1 MGGPPAN
8 TIDYKGYN
16 GSVEFSG
23 EDRVFHGRVVGIRD
37 TVTFEGVSVDDLEVN
52 FRNAVDE
59 YLRFCESEGK
69 RPDTPF
75 KGTFQVR
82 VSRELHKKAAMRAQ
96 ERHVKLGKVVTEA
109 LEKFLVE
116 A

>member
-1 MGGPPAN
+1 MSNA
-8 TIDYKGYN
+8 IDYKDYN

-37 TVTFEGVSVDDLEVN
+37 MVTFEGVSVGELEVN
-52 FRNAVDE
+52 SRNAVDE
-59 YLRFCESEGK
+59 YLQFCENEGK
-69 RPDTPF
+69 QPDTPF

-96 ERHVKLGKVVTEA
+96 ESHVKLNKVVTEA
-109 LEKFLVE
+109 LEKYLVE